1 MTDNTRIFQEN
12 KQQFMLSTQASPT
25 ASRRLAKAV
34 ICILS
39 DAISDRELLY
49 NIDLSLSE
57 ACANVV
63 RHAYAKEPFTP
74 EQLVQVDITLTEG
87 RTIEIE
93 VSDWGCGFPEWPVD
107 IKNASPEAEGGR
119 GLFIMSAL
127 ADEFELKREG
137 NRNSVY
143 LKMRVEESRWN
154 LSG

>member
-1 MTDNTRIFQEN
+1 
-12 KQQFMLSTQASPT
+12 MLKTQASPT

-34 ICILS
+34 VSILS
-39 DAISDRELLY
+39 DAILDRELLY

-63 RHAYAKEPFTP
+63 RHAYAQEPFTP

-107 IKNASPEAEGGR
+107 IRNASPEAEGGR
-119 GLFIMSAL
+119 GLFIMSEL

-137 NRNSVY
+137 DRNSVY
-143 LKMRVEESRWN
+143 LKMRVEESLWTP
-154 LSG
+154 SG